1 MSFIIRLTSAWKV
14 NFSAWSRSCFISAT
28 LSPSNLIASSS
39 LGRGGGR
46 EGGGEGGGR
55 EGGRE
60 ERDERGR
67 GKWRI

>member
-39 LGRGGGR
+39 LGRGGEGR
-46 EGGGEGGGR
+46 EGGR
-55 EGGRE
+55 EERDERGRE